1 MCGIGRCTQLLLSS
15 KTPVFSGNLDGRW
28 QGTPMFKSIRVS
40 ILDDHQTIL
49 DGYRFRLSN
58 SSKVEIAT
66 TLRFGSDLYVALDEY
81 PTDVLIL
88 DINVP
93 TSQEN
98 PNPYPILYEI
108 PRLIQKY
115 PNLAILVISMHN
127 DRSLVRAVMEAGA
140 NGYILKDDQTMLVDL
155 ENVILSIAAGGISLS
170 RDVNKILLQTS
181 TLEDVSLSQR
191 QLEILSLCLAYP
203 DDTTA
208 DLAHKMSIANSTV
221 RNLLSGAYIKLGVRN
236 KAAAIA
242 KARKLGVIT
251 PPTA

>member
-1 MCGIGRCTQLLLSS
+1 M
-15 KTPVFSGNLDGRW
+15 V
-28 QGTPMFKSIRVS
+28 KSVKVS

-49 DGYRFRLSN
+49 DGYRFRLAD
-58 SSKVEIAT
+58 SSTVNIVAT
-66 TLRFGSDLYVALDEY
+66 MRFGSEIYDTLEEH

-93 TSQEN
+93 SSPEN

-127 DRSLVRAVMEAGA
+127 DRSLIRAVMDAGA
-140 NGYILKDDQTMLVDL
+140 SGYILKDDQSILVDI
-155 ENVILSIAAGGISLS
+155 ENVIIAIAAGGISLS
-170 RDVNKILLQTS
+170 REVINILFLGDT
-181 TLEDVSLSQR
+181 TEDVSLSQR
-191 QLEILSLCLAYP
+191 QLEVLSLCLAYP
-203 DDTTA
+203 DDSTA
-208 DLAHKMSIANSTV
+208 DLAQRMSISNSTV
-221 RNLLSGAYIKLGVRN
+221 RNLLSGAYIKLGVRTR
-236 KAAAIA
+236 AAAIA